1 MLKKIRLEILIILI
15 LFLSILFSHNTDTVF
30 YNYFPYYNQNF
41 FQEIHLKKFFEN
53 ITTLG
58 DSMWYF
64 SISILFV
71 VIFFLLKE
79 IKFLDKYKKNISRIN
94 YYNLLLFSSILTSGI
109 LTQVIKHVVGR
120 PRPNTFNFESEVNF
134 KFLTLDSNFH
144 SFPSGHTSTVFA
156 VFLVISLLVPKLKYF
171 LLFLTTIIA
180 FSRVVVG
187 AHYITDIVGGIAVA
201 FIGFKFSKLIVS
213 KILNINNAN
222 YFTINSNFTLV
233 IFFFLLLSVFL
244 AIGPTLDIFISN
256 LFYYEKNQF
265 VIQAYHYVSLFFR
278 KIVLS
283 FILIYILVLP
293 IFSFLAPIKQIY
305 YDYYFKIKDIFY
317 IWSLTILSLVVF
329 INLIFKNMWGRAR
342 PNDILEL
349 GGTNLFSPW
358 YQISKQ
364 CSLNCSFVSGD
375 AAVGFSLIVF
385 YFLIKKEIY
394 LWLALFFGLVIGTI
408 RIMEGGHFFSDVIFS
423 CLFVFLLNF
432 FIYSYYS
439 KKTNG

>member
-201 FIGFKFSKLIVS
+201 FIGFKFSRLIVS

-222 YFTINSNFTLV
+222 YFTINSNFTLI

-265 VIQAYHYVSLFFR
+265 VIQSYHYVSLFFR